1 MESHLLL
8 LPMVNK
14 VKFILVFILGA
25 VSYLCIDI
33 YQDAKETAGNTQVD
47 TLSESEVVH
56 SSPAIQMYFY
66 IKKYSKKYGVPEDY
80 AFGVAYNESR
90 YRGPLHFSYR
100 TKDLVSSTGALGPM
114 QIIPRFA
121 PHFVGRHLHKNELR
135 DNIELNVMVSM
146 KMLKKW
152 RSISPNWET
161 ALGGYNT
168 GHLAVN
174 EYARSIIRKDYKR
187 HWIKY

>member
-1 MESHLLL
+1 MESPQLLL
-8 LPMVNK
+8 MVSK
-14 VKFILVFILGA
+14 VKFIIVFILGFA
-25 VSYLCIDI
+25 SYLCIDI
-33 YQDAKETAGNTQVD
+33 YRDSREAAENLGTD
-47 TLSESEVVH
+47 TLSETDVVH

-100 TKDLVSSTGALGPM
+100 TQDLTSSSGALGPM
-114 QIIPRFA
+114 QIIHRYSA
-121 PHFVGRHLHKNELR
+121 PYAGRHVHKKELR

-146 KMLKKW
+146 KMLRKW
-152 RSISPNWET
+152 KQVAGTWDK

-168 GHLAVN
+168 GHITVN
-174 EYARSIIRKDYKR
+174 EYARSVIRKEYKR